1 MKPRLVL
8 VGHYPLDPPDRAP
21 AVRIAAM
28 ARALSQLTELTVIS
42 DRRGERERALW
53 RWMQA
58 GGLRQVDAVYVESAS
73 STATPGDL
81 LLLAAVARRKIPL
94 GIYIRDY
101 YQRFPD
107 LYPQRTL
114 KERLLALAYE
124 ATLTA
129 YRRYADVLFFPTEGL
144 AQLVG
149 GRRVA
154 LLPPAGEVKA
164 PPEGLE
170 RNFSR
175 VIYVGAA
182 EERDG
187 IPLLLAAWEEV
198 RMQVAAE
205 LILVV
210 RPREWRG
217 WALPQGV
224 RLVEAH
230 GPALS
235 RWLWGAGLA
244 VIPRLDTPYHRI
256 ALPVKLFDY
265 LSHGLG
271 VLVTEGS
278 EAARVVAEEEVGQPV
293 RPTAEAWAKTLV
305 AALAQPQQLM
315 QWSQRALCSVAE
327 RHNWQRRAQR
337 LLQALLGNL
346 A

>member
-1 MKPRLVL
+1 MKPRLLL

-28 ARALSQLTELTVIS
+28 ARALAQLTELTVIS
-42 DRRGERERALW
+42 GRRGERERALW
-53 RWMQA
+53 RWVQA
-58 GGLRQVDAVYVESAS
+58 GGLGQVDAVYVESAS

-81 LLLAAVARRKIPL
+81 LFLAAVTRRKVPL

-114 KERLLALAYE
+114 KERLLALAYQ
-124 ATLTA
+124 ATLAA

-175 VIYVGAA
+175 VIYVGAV

-198 RMQVAAE
+198 RALMAAE

-224 RLVEAH
+224 RRVEAH

-235 RWLWGAGLA
+235 RWLWEAGLA

-278 EAARVVAEEEVGQPV
+278 EAARLVAEEEVGQPV
-293 RPTAEAWAKTLV
+293 RPTAEAWAQALA
-305 AALAQPQQLM
+305 AALAEPEKLRE
-315 QWSQRALCSVAE
+315 WSRRALGSVAE
-327 RHNWQRRAQR
+327 RHNWQRRAQL
-337 LLQALLGNL
+337 LLQGLLGTIE
-346 A
+346 